1 MKKTIALLAAL
12 VMGATL
18 FAGCGGSTAATS
30 EAPASSAPAAS
41 SEAASEAAPAG
52 DASSQAASE
61 VAPAGDA
68 ALPETFI
75 LGLDASFPPMGFTD
89 ENNEIIG
96 VDIDLAKA
104 VCEKLGMTFEAKP
117 IDWDAKDMELSTG
130 KITCIWNGLTITDE
144 RVETYE
150 MSRPYMKNEQVIV
163 VMNGSDIASKADL
176 AGKIVAAQKDSSGL
190 EALMADEI
198 CASIQDGT
206 PKEYADYV
214 TAMGDLEL
222 GRCDAIVMDS
232 IVADYYI
239 TANQKDMKVLE
250 DKMAA
255 EEYGIG
261 FKKGD
266 TALMEAVENALSELA
281 ADGTVAEISQKWFG
295 REDMIITY

>member
-1 MKKTIALLAAL
+1 MKKTLSFLMALL
-12 VMGATL
+12 MGAML
-18 FAGCGGSTAATS
+18 FSGCGGSTT
-30 EAPASSAPAAS
+30 ASSESAPEAAS
-41 SEAASEAAPAG
+41 SEAAASEAAASEA
-52 DASSQAASE
+52 ASSETASSETASE
-61 VAPAGDA
+61 STDA

-104 VCEKLGMTFEAKP
+104 VCDKLGMTFEAKP
-117 IDWDAKDMELSTG
+117 IDWDAKDMELATG

-144 RVETYE
+144 RLENYE
-150 MSRPYMKNEQVIV
+150 MSRPYMENDQVIV
-163 VMNGSDIASKADL
+163 VMNDSDINAKADL
-176 AGKIVAAQKDSSGL
+176 AGRIVAAQKDSSGL

-214 TAMGDLEL
+214 TALGDLEL

-239 TANQKDMKVLE
+239 TANQKDMRLLDE
-250 DKMAA
+250 TMAA

-266 TALMEAVENALSELA
+266 TALLEAVENALSELA
-281 ADGTVAEISQKWFG
+281 AEGTVAEISQKWFG
-295 REDMIITY
+295 RDDAIITY

>member
-1 MKKTIALLAAL
+1 MKKTLSFLMALL
-12 VMGATL
+12 MGAML
-18 FAGCGGSTAATS
+18 FSGCGGSTTASS
-30 EAPASSAPAAS
+30 EAAPEAAS
-41 SEAASEAAPAG
+41 SEAAASEAAASEA
-52 DASSQAASE
+52 ASSETASE
-61 VAPAGDA
+61 STDA

-104 VCEKLGMTFEAKP
+104 VCDKLGMTFEAKP
-117 IDWDAKDMELSTG
+117 IDWDAKDMELATG

-144 RVETYE
+144 WLENYE
-150 MSRPYMKNEQVIV
+150 MSRPYMENDQVIV
-163 VMNGSDIASKADL
+163 VMNDSDINAKADL
-176 AGKIVAAQKDSSGL
+176 AGRIVAAQKDSSGL

-198 CASIQDGT
+198 CAYIQDGT

-214 TAMGDLEL
+214 TALGDLEL

-239 TANQKDMKVLE
+239 TANQKDMRLLDE
-250 DKMAA
+250 TMAA

-266 TALMEAVENALSELA
+266 TALLEAVENALSELA
-281 ADGTVAEISQKWFG
+281 AEGTVAEISQKWFG
-295 REDMIITY
+295 RDDAIITY

>member
-1 MKKTIALLAAL
+1 MKKTLSFLMALL
-12 VMGATL
+12 MGAML
-18 FAGCGGSTAATS
+18 FSGCGGSTTASS
-30 EAPASSAPAAS
+30 EAAPEAAS
-41 SEAASEAAPAG
+41 SEAAASEAAASEA
-52 DASSQAASE
+52 ASSETASE
-61 VAPAGDA
+61 STDA

-104 VCEKLGMTFEAKP
+104 VCDKLGMTFEAKP
-117 IDWDAKDMELSTG
+117 IDWDAKDMELATG

-144 RVETYE
+144 RLENYE
-150 MSRPYMKNEQVIV
+150 MSRPYMENDQVIV
-163 VMNGSDIASKADL
+163 VMNDSDINAKADL
-176 AGKIVAAQKDSSGL
+176 AGRIVAAQKDSSGL

-206 PKEYADYV
+206 PKECADYV
-214 TAMGDLEL
+214 TALGDLEL

-239 TANQKDMKVLE
+239 TANQKDMRLLDE
-250 DKMAA
+250 TMAA

-266 TALMEAVENALSELA
+266 TALLEAVENALSELA
-281 ADGTVAEISQKWFG
+281 AEGTVAEISQKWFG
-295 REDMIITY
+295 RDDAIITY

>member
-1 MKKTIALLAAL
+1 
-12 VMGATL
+12 MGAML
-18 FAGCGGSTAATS
+18 FSGCGGSTTASS
-30 EAPASSAPAAS
+30 EAAPEAAS
-41 SEAASEAAPAG
+41 SEAAASEAAASEA
-52 DASSQAASE
+52 ASSETASE
-61 VAPAGDA
+61 STDA

-104 VCEKLGMTFEAKP
+104 VCDKLGMTFEAKP
-117 IDWDAKDMELSTG
+117 IDWDAKDMELATG

-144 RVETYE
+144 RLENYE
-150 MSRPYMKNEQVIV
+150 MSRPYMENDQVIV
-163 VMNGSDIASKADL
+163 VMNDSDINAKADL
-176 AGKIVAAQKDSSGL
+176 AGRIVAAQKDSSGL

-214 TAMGDLEL
+214 TALGDLEL

-239 TANQKDMKVLE
+239 TANQKDMRLLDE
-250 DKMAA
+250 TMAA

-266 TALMEAVENALSELA
+266 TALLEAVENALSELA
-281 ADGTVAEISQKWFG
+281 AEGTVAEISQKWFG
-295 REDMIITY
+295 RDDAIITY

>member
-1 MKKTIALLAAL
+1 MKKTLSFLMALL
-12 VMGATL
+12 MGAML
-18 FAGCGGSTAATS
+18 FSGCGGSTTASS
-30 EAPASSAPAAS
+30 EAAPEAAS
-41 SEAASEAAPAG
+41 SEAAASEAAASEA
-52 DASSQAASE
+52 ASSETASE
-61 VAPAGDA
+61 STDA

-104 VCEKLGMTFEAKP
+104 VCDKLGMTFEAKP
-117 IDWDAKDMELSTG
+117 IDWDAKDMELATG

-144 RVETYE
+144 RLENYE
-150 MSRPYMKNEQVIV
+150 MSRPYMENDQVIV
-163 VMNGSDIASKADL
+163 VMNDSDINAKADL
-176 AGKIVAAQKDSSGL
+176 AGRIVAAQKDSSGL

-214 TAMGDLEL
+214 TALGDLEL

-239 TANQKDMKVLE
+239 TANQKDMRLLDE
-250 DKMAA
+250 TMAA

-266 TALMEAVENALSELA
+266 TALLEAVENALSELA
-281 ADGTVAEISQKWFG
+281 AEGTVAEISQKWFG
-295 REDMIITY
+295 RDDAIITY

>member
-1 MKKTIALLAAL
+1 
-12 VMGATL
+12 
-18 FAGCGGSTAATS
+18 
-30 EAPASSAPAAS
+30 
-41 SEAASEAAPAG
+41 
-52 DASSQAASE
+52 
-61 VAPAGDA
+61 
-68 ALPETFI
+68 
-75 LGLDASFPPMGFTD
+75 
-89 ENNEIIG
+89 
-96 VDIDLAKA
+96 
-104 VCEKLGMTFEAKP
+104 
-117 IDWDAKDMELSTG
+117 
-130 KITCIWNGLTITDE
+130 
-144 RVETYE
+144 
-150 MSRPYMKNEQVIV
+150 
-163 VMNGSDIASKADL
+163 MNGSDIASKADL